1 MKRVFMKM
9 MRQMLTG
16 VTMVTLQQ
24 LEAVLL
30 ADHKKYINVSL
41 FPFSSNGR

>member
-1 MKRVFMKM
+1 
-9 MRQMLTG
+9 MLTG

-30 ADHKKYINVSL
+30 ADHKKRINVCFH
-41 FPFSSNGR
+41 FPAMGDDATRE